1 MQRPAEACAA
11 ARASGIPQVSV
22 VWHPT
27 TGGVWVSLAS
37 TTDVII
43 GVKGATV
50 AFAGPRAR
58 GDGARPEPEFTP
70 EGKHAAGFVDIVA
83 SADDVPTL
91 TSRYVRLL
99 SDIARPAV
107 ACPVPAALGSDV
119 EPGAGWDS
127 VRRARS
133 PGRPNTTEY
142 FDRYFS
148 ERVTISGDR
157 VGGRD
162 EGMLCGFGDHDG
174 ATAAFV
180 AQTGRANSPAGFRA
194 ATRLIRL
201 ADRLSVP
208 ILTLINPPG
217 ADPSASEASGTATAI
232 GETFIA
238 LRELR
243 CLLHRS

>member
-107 ACPVPAALGSDV
+107 ACPVPAALGS
-119 EPGAGWDS
+119 EMLSQAPAGIPYAGLGLQGA
-127 VRRARS
+127 
-133 PGRPNTTEY
+133 PTRPN
-142 FDRYFS
+142 
-148 ERVTISGDR
+148 IS
-157 VGGRD
+157 
-162 EGMLCGFGDHDG
+162 
-174 ATAAFV
+174 
-180 AQTGRANSPAGFRA
+180 
-194 ATRLIRL
+194 
-201 ADRLSVP
+201 
-208 ILTLINPPG
+208 
-217 ADPSASEASGTATAI
+217 TATSRN
-232 GETFIA
+232 G
-238 LRELR
+238 
-243 CLLHRS
+243 